1 MVIVFGIIF
10 IVGIGVIGYAVYLM
24 LIPQEAERPKLNLDF
39 GEKPSIPASTPP
51 KQAPPQQE
59 KGARLDS
66 QLGALK
72 SDLEKAKQEAAQA
85 QQELSALIDQR
96 EQLKSELQRRQ
107 EWTGKSDDTVKK
119 VQDENQ
125 ELKNKFLEK
134 EKELQ
139 EEFTKQVDLTHQLT
153 DLSSK
158 LEGLTGES
166 KESSEKIEAM
176 KHQIERQEKAIKEK
190 EGAISEFKNKEENS
204 EWVPKQDF
212 NKLNQEYSVLEKD
225 LEEKKEKL
233 HRLIEELVEV
243 KKKVRSEAAFEEEA
257 IQQLEPDAEKPE
269 ERSPQKE
276 DDLPAEGALQ
286 EAPGEV
292 PGGEATVEPPVEET
306 PKAEVPPQAPAEEAP
321 KAEVPLEA
329 HPETPAEE
337 KPAEDDKKEAAAEEV
352 QQMQEE
358 SEAVV
363 VPKID
368 LSKIRNIGIMAHID
382 AGKTTL
388 TERIL
393 FYTGKSYKIGE
404 VHDGAA
410 QMDWMK
416 QEQERG
422 ITITSAATTCFWEG
436 CRVTIIDTPGHVDF
450 TAEVERSLRVLDGAI
465 AVFCAV
471 GGVEPQSE
479 TVWHQSNK
487 YHVPKIAFINKMDRT
502 GADYFGV
509 YKEIEE
515 ILAGNPVPLEIPIGS
530 EDKFRGVI
538 DLIEMKAY
546 IYEEESMGSK
556 FTIED
561 IPEELSEQASQ
572 YRHIMI
578 EKVASLDD
586 ALMKK
591 FLEAENSITTDEL
604 IAVIRKATI
613 ENKMVPVL
621 CGSSLKNKGVQKLL
635 DAVTLYLPSPVDLPP
650 IEGHDVSDNQKIIK
664 RNPDVGEPLSAL
676 AFKIQADPHIG
687 KLVFTRVYSGVL
699 QSGSYVLNSTKDK
712 RERVS
717 RIVRMHANQRE
728 NIPSAAAGEIVAV
741 VGLGDTITGNT
752 LCDPENPVLLETIQF
767 PAPVV
772 SLSVTPKSRTDQ
784 DKLGRGLAKL
794 SEEDPT
800 FIVKADPETQE
811 TILTGMGELHLEILV
826 DRLKN
831 EFGVEASVGQPKV
844 AYRETII
851 KSAEGEGKYI
861 KQTGGRG
868 QYGHVVMELTPN
880 EPGAGFEFIDSIKG
894 GAIPGSY
901 IPAVKK
907 GVIEAM
913 TKGVYAGYPVV
924 DLKVNLKDGSYHEVD
939 SSELAFKMAASIGFK
954 DVFMSASPILLE
966 PYVNLEVVT
975 PEDYANSIVGNIC
988 SKRGK
993 ILNVEPKGNRK
1004 IITAEAPLAEM
1015 FGYATA
1021 FRSLSSGR
1029 ANASMEF
1036 SKYLQVP
1043 KEIAEKIIAEREK
1056 EKENQG

>member
-10 IVGIGVIGYAVYLM
+10 IVGIGLIGYAVYLM
-24 LIPQEAERPKLNLDF
+24 FSTQEAERPKLNLDF
-39 GEKPSIPASTPP
+39 GQKPSIPEPTPP
-51 KQAPPQQE
+51 KQSAQQE
-59 KGARLDS
+59 KGTRLDS
-66 QLGALK
+66 QLDALK
-72 SDLEKAKQEAAQA
+72 SDLEKAKQEAAEA
-85 QQELSALIDQR
+85 QQELSASIDQR
-96 EQLKSELQRRQ
+96 EQLKSELDRRQ
-107 EWTGKSDDTVKK
+107 EWTGKSDDAVKK
-119 VQDENQ
+119 VQDEKQ

-139 EEFTKQVDLTHQLT
+139 EEFTKGVDLNRQLSE
-153 DLSSK
+153 LSSK
-158 LEGLTGES
+158 FESLTGDS
-166 KESSEKIEAM
+166 KEGSEKIESM
-176 KHQIERQEKAIKEK
+176 KHQIERQEKVIKEK
-190 EGAISEFKNKEENS
+190 ETQICEFKSKEKNS
-204 EWVPKQDF
+204 EWVPKKDF
-212 NKLNQEYSVLEKD
+212 KQLNQEYSCLEKD

-233 HRLIEELVEV
+233 QRLIEELVEV

-257 IQQLEPDAEKPE
+257 IEQLEPPAEKPE
-269 ERSPQKE
+269 EKPQQEEGKP
-276 DDLPAEGALQ
+276 PAEGALP
-286 EAPGEV
+286 EASGEV
-292 PGGEATVEPPVEET
+292 PGGGATVQPPVEET
-306 PKAEVPPQAPAEEAP
+306 PKAEPPPQAPAEETP
-321 KAEVPLEA
+321 KIEVPPEA
-329 HPETPAEE
+329 QPETPVEE
-337 KPAEDDKKEAAAEEV
+337 KPVEDDKKEAAEEV
-352 QQMQEE
+352 RQVQEE
-358 SEAVV
+358 PETVV
-363 VPKID
+363 APKID
-368 LSKIRNIGIMAHID
+368 FSKIRNIGIMAHID

-393 FYTGKSYKIGE
+393 FYTGKSHKIGE

-502 GADYFGV
+502 GADFFAV
-509 YKEIEE
+509 YKDIEE
-515 ILAGNPVPLEIPIGS
+515 VLAGNPVPLEIPIGS
-530 EDKFRGVI
+530 EDKFRGAV

-556 FTIED
+556 FTVED

-604 IAVIRKATI
+604 IVVIRKGTV
-613 ENKMVPVL
+613 ENRMVPVL

-635 DAVTLYLPSPVDLPP
+635 DAVALYLPSPIDLPP
-650 IEGHDVSDNQKIIK
+650 IEGHDLSDDQKIIK
-664 RNPDVGEPLSAL
+664 RSPDVGAPLSAL

-728 NIPSAAAGEIVAV
+728 NIQSAAAGEIVAV

-752 LCDPENPVLLETIQF
+752 LCDPENPILLETIQF

-784 DKLGRGLAKL
+784 DKLGKGLGKL

-800 FIVKADPETQE
+800 FIIKTDPETQE

-831 EFGVEASVGQPKV
+831 EFGVEANVGQPKV

-924 DLKVNLKDGSYHEVD
+924 DLKVNLKDGSFHEVD

-966 PYVNLEVVT
+966 PYVNLEVAT

-1015 FGYATA
+1015 FGYATT

-1043 KEIAEKIIAEREK
+1043 KEIAEKIIAERVK
-1056 EKENQG
+1056 EKENQR